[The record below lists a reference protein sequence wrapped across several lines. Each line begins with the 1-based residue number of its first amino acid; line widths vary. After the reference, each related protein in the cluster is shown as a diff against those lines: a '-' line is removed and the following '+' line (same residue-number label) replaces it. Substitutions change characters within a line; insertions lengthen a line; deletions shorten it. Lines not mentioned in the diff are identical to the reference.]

1 MNYARLDRIKLL
13 IRINFSS
20 NGKIIL
26 QLYTDNAKFY
36 YSNEREIKGTKFYFF
51 KFSKTYF
58 NVNFERLKDHLYLV
72 SKTFKENPYLLS
84 L

>member
-20 NGKIIL
+20 KIIL

-58 NVNFERLKDHLYLV
+58 NVNFEQPND
-72 SKTFKENPYLLS
+72 
-84 L
+84 

>member
-26 QLYTDNAKFY
+26 QLYTDNAKLY

-58 NVNFERLKDHLYLV
+58 NVNFEQPND
-72 SKTFKENPYLLS
+72 
-84 L
+84 